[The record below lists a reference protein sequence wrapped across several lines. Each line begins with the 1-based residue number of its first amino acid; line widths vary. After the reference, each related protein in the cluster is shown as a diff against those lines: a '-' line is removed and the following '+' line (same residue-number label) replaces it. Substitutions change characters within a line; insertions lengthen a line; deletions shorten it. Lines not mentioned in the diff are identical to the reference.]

1 MTFIFPATTILLR
14 MDEGGIPMNQVLR
27 NTFHGGSTQT
37 FDSLHNFYDVCF
49 RSHECNSTHEM
60 YNTYCFFY
68 GITICVFRF
77 RIQIHSP
84 VLEQITLRLCNELN
98 VDLHRKKKTPIF

>member
-49 RSHECNSTHEM
+49 RSHERNSTHEM
-60 YNTYCFFY
+60 NNTYCFFY
-68 GITICVFRF
+68 GITICVFS
-77 RIQIHSP
+77 IQNTNTFSSFIA
-84 VLEQITLRLCNELN
+84 NN
-98 VDLHRKKKTPIF
+98 VKVV